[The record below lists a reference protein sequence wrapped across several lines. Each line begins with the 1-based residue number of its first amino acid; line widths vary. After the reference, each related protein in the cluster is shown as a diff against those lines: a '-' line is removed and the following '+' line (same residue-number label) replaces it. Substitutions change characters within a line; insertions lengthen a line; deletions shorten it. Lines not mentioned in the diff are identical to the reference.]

1 MPLPFVPYVPTP
13 ESPGPAHCRRVDAR
27 WAVIALA
34 IALATAASSSRATDL
49 GKLHFTTCDLE
60 DRRMSDVLEAECATL
75 EVPEDYAKPDGRKI
89 TLRIGLGKSQ
99 ASEPEA
105 DPVLFLAGGP
115 GQSAVDA
122 YPMIAGALS
131 RVREKRNIVLI
142 DQRGTGESNTLKC
155 KMPDADGT
163 DSAAFD
169 NPDAQTKLA
178 ADCAE
183 SLKDQADVRL
193 YTTSIAIKDFE
204 AVREAIG
211 AKQWNL
217 IGGSY
222 GTRAAQTYA
231 RYYPQSIRSMILDGV
246 VPAEH
251 RLASGHAR
259 NLENALNGIFERCR
273 TAPEC
278 KEQFGDPGA
287 ALEQL
292 KAELQRSPRQVS
304 FRDPKTGEG
313 KTETLTYDAL
323 VAVVRLFAYAP
334 ESAALI
340 PWAMNEAINNRADVM
355 MAQAQLVAGDLGES
369 ITYGMQWS
377 VMCSE
382 DLPDVQP
389 DPLDEKTLLGTAFVT
404 QAKAQCAGWPKGD
417 RPADFF
423 APMQSDIPTLLT
435 SGEFDPVTP
444 PSFGEQAVKGYTN
457 GRHII
462 VKGRGHIVIGQGCMP
477 RLAAEFINE
486 LKPKDLDT
494 SCLDHFKSVP
504 AFLNANGWTP

>member
-1 MPLPFVPYVPTP
+1 MPLPFVPY
-13 ESPGPAHCRRVDAR
+13 SPPSNVGGPGFCRRGEVR

-34 IALATAASSSRATDL
+34 IALASAASSSRATDL
-49 GKLHFTTCDLE
+49 GTLHFTNCDLE
-60 DRRMSDVLEAECATL
+60 DRRLSDVLEAQCATL
-75 EVPEDYAKPDGRKI
+75 EVPENYDEPEGRKI

-131 RVREKRNIVLI
+131 RIREKRNILLI

-155 KMPDADGT
+155 VMPEADEAQPVLME
-163 DSAAFD
+163 S
-169 NPDAQTKLA
+169 PDAQTKLA
-178 ADCAE
+178 ADCAA
-183 SLKDQADVRL
+183 SLKDKADVRQ
-193 YTTSIAIKDFE
+193 YTTTVAIKDFE

-222 GTRAAQTYA
+222 GTRAAQVYA
-231 RYYPQSIRSMILDGV
+231 HYYPQSIRSMILDGV

-273 TAPEC
+273 KAPEC
-278 KEQFGDPGA
+278 KAQFGDPGA

-292 KAELQRSPRQVS
+292 KAELQRSPREVS

-313 KTETLTYDAL
+313 KTQTLTYDAL

-340 PWAMNEAINNRADVM
+340 PWALNEAINNRADVM

-382 DLPDVQP
+382 DLPDVEP
-389 DPLDEKTLLGTAFVT
+389 DPLDAKTLLGTAFVV
-404 QAKAQCAGWPKGD
+404 QAKAQCAGWPRGE

-444 PSFGEQAVKGYTN
+444 PSFGEQAAKGYTN
-457 GRHII
+457 GRHIV

-477 RLAAEFINE
+477 RLAAEFVND

-494 SCLDHFKSVP
+494 TCLDRFKPVP